1 MAISAA
7 PEVLAPAVS
16 SAVSCNAM
24 GQARVEIS
32 DSNPC
37 QKWVLN
43 RSQYRGLVFNRG
55 SPVSVAG
62 GGSIV
67 STEARRTSC
76 GPNESSAGSGHGY
89 TRAGPSVEVHNYPNR
104 GTPTWLPD
112 KYPGSQ
118 NFSDPEEWDFAGL
131 YQIIKLP
138 VGQATGDIKLLVALA
153 AGKGFVPVGGTCSGG
168 KPSVLLMAGAV
179 LFICWG

>member
-16 SAVSCNAM
+16 SMVSCNAM

-43 RSQYRGLVFNRG
+43 RSQYRGLVAVVLISG
-55 SPVSVAG
+55 V
-62 GGSIV
+62 
-67 STEARRTSC
+67 RRL
-76 GPNESSAGSGHGY
+76 E
-89 TRAGPSVEVHNYPNR
+89 
-104 GTPTWLPD
+104 
-112 KYPGSQ
+112 
-118 NFSDPEEWDFAGL
+118 
-131 YQIIKLP
+131 IIKLP

>member
-62 GGSIV
+62 GGSI
-67 STEARRTSC
+67 
-76 GPNESSAGSGHGY
+76 
-89 TRAGPSVEVHNYPNR
+89 
-104 GTPTWLPD
+104 
-112 KYPGSQ
+112 
-118 NFSDPEEWDFAGL
+118 
-131 YQIIKLP
+131 IIKLP
-138 VGQATGDIKLLVALA
+138 MGQATGDIKLLVALA
-153 AGKGFVPVGGTCSGG
+153 AGKGFVPVGGTCSSG